1 MKYLLKYQKVVYA
14 PGCNGNEVAS
24 AKVYADDFLY
34 DLTVDPNQ
42 LHNLIGNSEY
52 EEIKQNLRI
61 RLLNWIEKAEGY
73 RPIIE
78 D

>member
-1 MKYLLKYQKVVYA
+1 MIRTKEYTYAVYA